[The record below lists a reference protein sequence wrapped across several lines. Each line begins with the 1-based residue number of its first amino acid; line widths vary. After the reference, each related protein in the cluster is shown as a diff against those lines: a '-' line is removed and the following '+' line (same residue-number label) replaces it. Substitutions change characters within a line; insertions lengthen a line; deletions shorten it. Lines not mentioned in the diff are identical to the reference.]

1 MSDPGSSGPGSRRRA
16 IAFGVFAMIAAGISA
31 SLANGYGSSVAEG
44 YGPLRTVVVAQTS
57 LESGEVIGPD
67 LLESALR
74 TRRVPA
80 RFAPPGTLSQPGQA
94 LGLEPGSDIA
104 AGSYLLSSQLA
115 PPKRARPRSSVLGR
129 GRRPVEIAVTGAGA
143 LLAAGAPLSGARVD
157 IVVTTEPRAS
167 GPGHTYVAASRV
179 PLLGLTPGEGPGPT
193 ATSAATLAV
202 TRRQALELI
211 EAENFARQV
220 RLLPL
225 VAP

>member
-1 MSDPGSSGPGSRRRA
+1 
-16 IAFGVFAMIAAGISA
+16 MIAAGISA

-44 YGPLRTVVVAQTS
+44 YGPLRSVVVAQTI
-57 LESGEVIGPD
+57 LASGEVIDPA
-67 LLESALR
+67 LSESALQ

-80 RFAPPGTLSQPGQA
+80 RFAPPGTLSQPEQA
-94 LGLEPGSDIA
+94 LGLEPGGDIA
-104 AGSYLLSSQLA
+104 AGSYVLSSQLA
-115 PPKRARPRSSVLGR
+115 PPRRERPGGPALGR

-143 LLAAGAPLSGARVD
+143 LLAAGAPVSGVRVD
-157 IVVTTEPRAS
+157 IVVTTEPRGS
-167 GPGHTYVAASRV
+167 GPGRTYVAASKV
-179 PLLGLTPGEGPGPT
+179 PLLALTPGQGPGPT

-225 VAP
+225 VGAG